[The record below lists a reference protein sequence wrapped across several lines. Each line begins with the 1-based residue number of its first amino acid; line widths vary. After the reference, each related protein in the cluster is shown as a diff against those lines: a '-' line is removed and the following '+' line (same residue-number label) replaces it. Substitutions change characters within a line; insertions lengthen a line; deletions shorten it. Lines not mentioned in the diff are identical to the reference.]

1 MLRPK
6 IYMSKKTRKECRDV
20 IEGIDKKIWD
30 DSIKDTLEYVSNKFK
45 QNPSPLETLLKGVKP
60 KEK

>member
-1 MLRPK
+1 
-6 IYMSKKTRKECRDV
+6 MSKKTRKECRDV